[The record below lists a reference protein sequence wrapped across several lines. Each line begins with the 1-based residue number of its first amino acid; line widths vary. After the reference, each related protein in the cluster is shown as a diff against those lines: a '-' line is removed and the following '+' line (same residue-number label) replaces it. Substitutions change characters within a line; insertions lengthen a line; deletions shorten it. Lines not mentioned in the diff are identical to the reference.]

1 MHGPRIGVHID
12 QDASYRLDVG
22 PRQRYSRALVGACFS
37 EYGDSTLCRTHSSAA
52 SRGIN
57 PLGSVSDVPYDI
69 TSVLHGFAVRQS
81 ACCELDGAAFFL
93 PRDRRIVIVEK
104 EGKVDVGSTVERG
117 PGLFGLI
124 RCVDKF
130 VSQSLA
136 DSMSVT
142 SPVFC

>member
-104 EGKVDVGSTVERG
+104 EGRLMWVAPLNEA
-117 PGLFGLI
+117 PGYSG
-124 RCVDKF
+124 
-130 VSQSLA
+130 
-136 DSMSVT
+136 
-142 SPVFC
+142 